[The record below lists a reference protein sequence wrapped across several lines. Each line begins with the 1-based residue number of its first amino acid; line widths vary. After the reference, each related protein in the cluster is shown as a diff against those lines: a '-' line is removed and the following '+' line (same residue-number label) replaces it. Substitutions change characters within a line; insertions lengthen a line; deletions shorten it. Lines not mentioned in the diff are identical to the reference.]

1 MSFHTLGTD
10 SNSVW
15 AEEQL
20 VRRRVYLI
28 FLMNTINVATKLCSA
43 AAPKQRVWLDTPT
56 LFDLEPCCLHARNH
70 QTEEWAEATES
81 MKVITP
87 GSTLFLTACFCML
100 SNVGPAPAMSVAS
113 ALGSAAEA
121 GAWTSALG
129 LVAFAGGG
137 WTRGRLSRPPQ
148 KWPSQVQKSRRP
160 LQRASQV
167 QKQRA
172 PQGQA
177 PRLRACRSKLSKTRY
192 YQILCVMFARSTP

>member
-1 MSFHTLGTD
+1 MSPPNFAQQLHPNSESAPVGPTWPSNLG
-10 SNSVW
+10 
-15 AEEQL
+15 L
-20 VRRRVYLI
+20 PRYH
-28 FLMNTINVATKLCSA
+28 M
-43 AAPKQRVWLDTPT
+43 RVWLDTPT

-81 MKVITP
+81 MKVITS
-87 GSTLFLTACFCML
+87 GRTLFLTACFCML
-100 SNVGPAPAMSVAS
+100 SNVGQAAMSVAS

-129 LVAFAGGG
+129 LAAFAGVWKGG
-137 WTRGRLSRPPQ
+137 LLSTPPPPPQ
-148 KWPSQVQKSRRP
+148 KRPSQVQKSRPP
-160 LQRASQV
+160 LQRPSQV
-167 QKQRA
+167 QKQRT